1 MVSLNCQSINAKSD
15 QLKLFLADINSDSPI
30 SVIYIQETWGH
41 EGINMTAFSLP
52 NYAMVYENRLLTAH
66 GGLMIYI
73 HDEFHYRNFNRDI
86 EITNTSD
93 LFESLIVEIWRK
105 NNKYQKCLIGNI
117 YRLPNYTG
125 QYIDNF
131 AEQYV
136 DLLHNLRNQ
145 SKFIYLCG
153 DYNIDLLKINSNE
166 NYNIFYE
173 NASAAGFVPKIIL
186 PTRICDTAS
195 PLIDKVYTNALDK
208 SHISGILI
216 QPISD
221 HQLYFCIMDETYAKG
236 INNRKNIEVEK
247 LTNETISNYKK
258 EIENSDV
265 YNKLDKQM
273 SAI

>member
-1 MVSLNCQSINAKSD
+1 MHCVPCT
-15 QLKLFLADINSDSPI
+15 
-30 SVIYIQETWGH
+30 YIR
-41 EGINMTAFSLP
+41 
-52 NYAMVYENRLLTAH
+52 NYIDNYVNTNHVNRQVC
-66 GGLMIYI
+66 
-73 HDEFHYRNFNRDI
+73 HYRNLNRDI

-93 LFESLIVEIWRK
+93 LFESLIVEIWRR
-105 NNKYQKCLIGNI
+105 NNKYQKYLIGNI

-125 QYIDNF
+125 QVIDTF

-173 NASAAGFVPKIIL
+173 NVCAAGFVPKITL

-195 PLIDKVYTNALDK
+195 TLIDNVYTNALDK

-216 QPISD
+216 RPISD
-221 HQLYFCIMDETYAKG
+221 HQLYFCI
-236 INNRKNIEVEK
+236 R
-247 LTNETISNYKK
+247 
-258 EIENSDV
+258 
-265 YNKLDKQM
+265 
-273 SAI
+273 